1 MHKFLILLLIS
12 IVSISD
18 ETYIAWQSDYRLNW
32 TDFKAQP
39 ENWKSVV
46 ALTASGLTFSYTT
59 KRSEA
64 ELLGYEFEVTA
75 HFYPEKSWYIKER
88 VNEVHLRHERL
99 HFDITELH
107 ARKFR
112 KIVDNTRFTNNIRS
126 EMNVIYERM
135 NIELDAMQ
143 NQYDA
148 ETRHSINIEKQ
159 RVWERYVEMEL
170 DKLSFYK

>member
-1 MHKFLILLLIS
+1 MHKFLILFFLSAIS
-12 IVSISD
+12 FSD
-18 ETYIAWQSDYRLNW
+18 ETYIAWQSDYRLDW
-32 TDFKAQP
+32 SDFKAAP

-46 ALTASGLTFSYTT
+46 AVTASGLTFSYTT
-59 KRSEA
+59 KRSET

-112 KIVDNTRFTNNIRS
+112 KAVENARFTNNIRS
-126 EMNVIYERM
+126 EMNTIYERM
-135 NIELDAMQ
+135 NRELDAMQ
-143 NQYDA
+143 NLYDE
-148 ETRHSINIEKQ
+148 ETRHSINVEKQ
-159 RVWERYVEMEL
+159 RAWERYIALEL
-170 DKLSFYK
+170 EKLSYYR